1 MLVDDDL
8 RLPSGQERFNYAVYY
23 DNNLVERKGAY
34 SYPVMDVFYLKK
46 GEEYAD
52 KIINGYDHFIYAAGE
67 SKKVVVSEPDQDML
81 TAVSYFSFLFF
92 FFLLFFG
99 LLSGMELLERM
110 ANGEVTLK
118 GLLDTSLK
126 NKIQLAIVS
135 LVVFTFLSLG
145 IATIIYITGQFDR
158 SNGDKL
164 LEKIEAVQTN
174 IDYLITDNRRNSDR
188 ILQQQVVVRRL
199 GNRIAE
205 LSSIHDMD
213 INLYSKMDCLSI
225 HHSLIYLK
233 KDLFLQK

>member
-1 MLVDDDL
+1 
-8 RLPSGQERFNYAVYY
+8 
-23 DNNLVERKGAY
+23 
-34 SYPVMDVFYLKK
+34 
-46 GEEYAD
+46 
-52 KIINGYDHFIYAAGE
+52 
-67 SKKVVVSEPDQDML
+67 
-81 TAVSYFSFLFF
+81 
-92 FFLLFFG
+92 
-99 LLSGMELLERM
+99 MELERM
-110 ANGEVTLK
+110 ANGESHAERFA
-118 GLLDTSLK
+118 GYQSE

-199 GNRIAE
+199 GNRIVE

-213 INLYSKMDCLSI
+213 INLYSKNGL
-225 HHSLIYLK
+225 LINSSQPDIFEK
-233 KDLFLQK
+233 KDLFLQNESYSLFKMTCEKETWFIHSEQIGRLTFVCICTNTG